1 MRRCFVCDRPALYTD
16 KATGEPL
23 CTAHYHPLAK
33 RPTKP
38 AGTLGNEWRMLADI
52 RAWHAGSAYA
62 KDRAM
67 AKRLEKVV
75 R

>member
-1 MRRCFVCDRPALYTD
+1 
-16 KATGEPL
+16 
-23 CTAHYHPLAK
+23 
-33 RPTKP
+33 
-38 AGTLGNEWRMLADI
+38 MLADI